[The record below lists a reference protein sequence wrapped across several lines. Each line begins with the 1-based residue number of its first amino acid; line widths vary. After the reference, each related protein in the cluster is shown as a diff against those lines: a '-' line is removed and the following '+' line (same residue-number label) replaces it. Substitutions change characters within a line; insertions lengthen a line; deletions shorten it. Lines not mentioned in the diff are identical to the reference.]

1 MANIYC
7 DHIKEVKPMGDG
19 VAEAMASAAELS
31 EKEAQTVIDETKE
44 HLNKLLHGYGTD
56 NLFFTQGSAQAL
68 DLVIKS
74 ILKSGDHVL
83 VSGLEADHVYKTLNE
98 IGHEDTTEGE
108 GVCYTMMP
116 CTDKGQVLIYDPAND
131 PEIFG
136 PLEKLI
142 RPETKAIIL
151 SHVCDVCGAVMQA
164 KEIGEFAHRHDLIY
178 IVNVENSAGYV
189 PVFMKLWNIDVMT
202 FSGGH
207 GLMSTKEAG
216 GFLVSDRAMEMLGGI
231 EGCEALQTVE
241 MAPIAGLHQAFEY
254 IKEMTLYQLSHT
266 AQKRAEQFLRK
277 VQHVNG
283 VYPVGPGYNDRVP
296 AVALRTDFMP
306 CEMLAAILKEK
317 YDITVSA
324 GLMGCE
330 RANKTL
336 GTYPDGVLRFSF
348 NHTTPEWDVEEV
360 VKAMWQQAAQNDTD
374 VTRMPK
380 E

>member
-1 MANIYC
+1 MSGIYC
-7 DHIKEVKPMGDG
+7 DQIKEVNPMGDG
-19 VAEAMASAAELS
+19 VAEAMAAAKELS
-31 EKEAQTVIDETKE
+31 AEAAQVIVEETKDSV
-44 HLNKLLHGYGTD
+44 NKLLHGYGTE
-56 NLFFTQGSAQAL
+56 NLFFTQGAAQAL
-68 DLVIKS
+68 DLVIKH

-83 VSGLEADHVYKTLNE
+83 VSGLEADYVYESLNAV
-98 IGHEDTTEGE
+98 GHEDTVEGE
-108 GVCYTMMP
+108 GVCYTVMP

-131 PEIFG
+131 PEIYG
-136 PLEKLI
+136 PLEKLV

-151 SHVCDVCGAVMQA
+151 SHVCDACGSLTQA
-164 KEIGEFAHRHDLIY
+164 KEIGEFARRHNLIY
-178 IVNVENSAGYV
+178 ILNVENSAGYM
-189 PVFMKLWNIDVMT
+189 PVFMRLWNIDVMT

-306 CEMLAAILKEK
+306 SEMLAAILKEK
-317 YDITVSA
+317 YGITVSA